1 VTSGVSPLER
11 SERRRR
17 RRRPRVARSALR
29 AAFVLAVFGLG
40 VAVGEAIHDN
50 PRPGQIRTQV
60 RTLPPPGTSR

>member
-11 SERRRR
+11 SDRRRR
-17 RRRPRVARSALR
+17 GRRPRGGRWALR
-29 AAFVLAVFGLG
+29 AAFVLAVFGVG

-50 PRPGQIRTQV
+50 PRTGEIRTQV